1 MGLWM
6 IQNVRREHEKK
17 YSWGDYVV
25 MSKAVKGFDSIVDVN
40 DQRFLAPES
49 MIAAIQE
56 YCRETNQKV
65 PETPGEIALCVYDSL
80 AVCYAK
86 AVKTIESITGY
97 KFETIHI
104 VGGGSMNGYLNE
116 LTAKRTGL
124 KVMAGPV
131 EATAIGNIIAQL
143 LYDGAVKTIDEAKE
157 KLNGVT
163 LESLVVISRVAKAVK
178 ILIDKG
184 ILNAEDFPLLLHA
197 DEILTEKKPVDL
209 PWEKFAFRD
218 F

>member
-1 MGLWM
+1 M
-6 IQNVRREHEKK
+6 
-17 YSWGDYVV
+17 
-25 MSKAVKGFDSIVDVN
+25 
-40 DQRFLAPES
+40 
-49 MIAAIQE
+49 
-56 YCRETNQKV
+56 
-65 PETPGEIALCVYDSL
+65 
-80 AVCYAK
+80 CYAK

-157 KLNGVT
+157 L
-163 LESLVVISRVAKAVK
+163 VK
-178 ILIDKG
+178 ISFDVETIG
-184 ILNAEDFPLLLHA
+184 
-197 DEILTEKKPVDL
+197 
-209 PWEKFAFRD
+209 
-218 F
+218 